1 MQNTTARFF
10 ATRDAAS
17 IELSD
22 VHGLWGGHVVVVRST
37 GEATVRFVSP
47 GGFTSERRLQLSD
60 DEQRA
65 LFDLCVEHDI
75 CTVTLEL
82 TELVVP
88 DSTTYTLTLSNGRER
103 HSLSV
108 FAYHASDPRIAP
120 ILQALLEL
128 TRNQTSS
135 E

>member
-1 MQNTTARFF
+1 MNNTTAQFF

-22 VHGLWGGHVVVVRST
+22 VHGLWGGHVIVVNAT

-47 GGFTSERRLQLSD
+47 GGFTSERQLELSD
-60 DEQRA
+60 DELRA

-88 DSTTYTLTLSNGRER
+88 DSTSYTLTLSNGRER
-103 HSLSV
+103 HSLSI
-108 FAYHASDPRIAP
+108 FAHHASNPRIAP
-120 ILQALLEL
+120 ILRALRAL
-128 TRNQTSS
+128 TLDSQG
-135 E
+135 